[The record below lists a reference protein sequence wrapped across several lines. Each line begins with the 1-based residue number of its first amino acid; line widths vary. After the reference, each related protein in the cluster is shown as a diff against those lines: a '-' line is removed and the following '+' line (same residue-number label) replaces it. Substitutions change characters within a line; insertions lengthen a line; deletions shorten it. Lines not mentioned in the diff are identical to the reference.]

1 MPPRRQKPRL
11 VALIWEDIAPHDG
24 SWVER
29 TSVKPQPA
37 IMESVG
43 WLILDDNKYVIL
55 AQDLDF
61 KDDMVA
67 GLATYPRGC
76 VQSLTYIGEN

>member
-1 MPPRRQKPRL
+1 VPPRNKPRL
-11 VALIWEDIAPHDG
+11 VSIIWEDIAPHEG

-29 TSVKPQPA
+29 KSVKPTPA
-37 IMESVG
+37 VMESVG
-43 WLILDDNKYVIL
+43 WLISEDNKYVVL

-76 VQSLTYIGEN
+76 VRSLTYIGET